1 MTMNTSIVIAGA
13 TGLVGRETLE
23 SLLRDVRVE
32 QVISLSRRE
41 IEMEHS
47 RLQQWITADLSMPE
61 SPQMNVQPSVGIITL
76 GTTLKK
82 AGSKENLRAID
93 VDLVVNTA
101 TKMKKMGVERLYVV
115 SCLGANTKAMSHYL
129 RCKGDMEAQIE
140 ALGFTGI
147 TFLQPG
153 PLAGD
158 RDEKRS
164 DEKLLQGVMKLVNPL
179 MVGKLK
185 NYMPIEANVVASAIN
200 KLVFMSEESRVSRIT
215 SQKMRLL
222 AA

>member
-1 MTMNTSIVIAGA
+1 MNTSIVIAGA

-23 SLLRDVRVE
+23 ALLQDVRVA
-32 QVISLSRRE
+32 QVISLSRRK

-47 RLQQWITADLSMPE
+47 RLQQWITADLSKPK
-61 SPQMNVQPSVGIITL
+61 SPLMNVQPSVGIITL

-129 RCKGDMEAQIE
+129 QCKGEMEAQIE
-140 ALGFTGI
+140 ALGFTGT
-147 TFLQPG
+147 TFMQPG
-153 PLAGD
+153 PLAGN
-158 RDEKRS
+158 RDEQRT
-164 DEKLLQGVMKLVNPL
+164 DEKLLQGAMKLISPL
-179 MVGKLK
+179 MIGKLK
-185 NYMPIEANVVASAIN
+185 NYVPIEAKLVAKAIN
-200 KLVFMSEESRVSRIT
+200 RLVFMNQESRVSRVT
-215 SQKMRLL
+215 SQKMRVL